1 MYHVIFNAK
10 AKHNKSRSVLEKVL
24 ERFRRENKEV
34 TVHETERK
42 GHAEEIARE
51 LSQTEDV
58 LVAIGGDGTFHEV
71 LNGISDL
78 DKTALLLIPGGTGN
92 DFATSAELNTGVD
105 ALMDKLL
112 YGKPQPTDFI
122 ELNDRRSLNIAGTGI
137 DVDVLERT
145 ERGIFHGRI
154 KYLMSLLQS
163 MFLFRAC
170 PMRVAV
176 NGQEWE
182 GKALFAA
189 ACNGSDF
196 GGGIR
201 ICPGAKIDDGKLELI
216 FVPQLGFFQLIS
228 AFVSLMRGKI
238 LEYKQTLHIFCE
250 ELKISGERVPSVQ
263 LDGEIYRHMQEFNIK
278 IGKGLKLYR

>member
-10 AKHNKSRSVLEKVL
+10 AKHNKSRSVLERVL
-24 ERFRRENKEV
+24 ERFRAENQEYQ
-34 TVHETERK
+34 VHETDYK

-51 LSQTEDV
+51 LSKTEEV

-71 LNGISDL
+71 LNGVTDL

-92 DFATSAELNTGVD
+92 DFATSAQLNGGVD
-105 ALMDKLL
+105 ELMDKLL
-112 YGKPQPTDFI
+112 HGEPKKTDFI

-145 ERGIFHGRI
+145 EKGIFHGRI

-163 MFLFRAC
+163 MFLFKAC
-170 PMRVAV
+170 PMQVSV
-176 NGQEWE
+176 NGEDWE
-182 GKALFAA
+182 GRALFAA

-201 ICPGAKIDDGKLELI
+201 ICPGAQIDDGELELV
-216 FVPQLGFFQLIS
+216 FVSQLGFFQLIS
-228 AFVSLMRGKI
+228 AFFKLLRGKI
-238 LEYKQTLHIFCE
+238 LDYKQTRHIYCKE
-250 ELKISGERVPSVQ
+250 VKISSNGDPSVQ
-263 LDGEIYRHMQEFNIK
+263 LDGEIYRHMQEFNIR
-278 IGKGLKLYR
+278 IGKGLRLYR